1 MILLESSIPS
11 PDIKTTTHNN
21 TLRGK
26 HGSSLWAHSL
36 VANHQGLERK
46 KTQRAAAHSLQ
57 PRCLSKTNQFTNSM
71 TLTCSGGSRWGSKH
85 RWAKLG
91 RSHWHHWLHI
101 VYKHIYMFIRNINI
115 YGIITYIHICF
126 GIDSK
131 RSQGLLPH
139 QQSQDMWQSSCTDG
153 NPSAM
158 PQPQW
163 RPNDYKQKFLSSSV
177 AIAIIFLPIKMAC
190 ASTPSLAFRAFAST
204 N

>member
-71 TLTCSGGSRWGSKH
+71 TLTCSGGKVALTS
-85 RWAKLG
+85 
-91 RSHWHHWLHI
+91 LHI
-101 VYKHIYMFIRNINI
+101 VYQHIYMFIRNINI

-177 AIAIIFLPIKMAC
+177 AVAIIFLPIKMAC